1 MVQDTA
7 HQAPTKVP
15 RAAQPGPSDQAGG
28 SATTR
33 ERILAI
39 ALDLFTRKGYAETS
53 LREIAAELG
62 FSKAALYYHFASKQ
76 DILLA
81 LHMQLHSLTDGV
93 LPLLDCVQPADDTWE
108 QLVDMLIGFALQNRR
123 LIEFHIRNRDALAE
137 LGEHAHRQPR
147 DHGPPRGGTAQGVD
161 LEGRLVDLLMDP
173 SIALDRRVRMM
184 ASVGAI
190 AGVLLAANAF
200 ASVPDADLEMTLRG
214 IARDILGPHTG

>member
-1 MVQDTA
+1 MTQSTA
-7 HQAPTKVP
+7 REAPTKGAT
-15 RAAQPGPSDQAGG
+15 AAEIAPSDQSGG

-93 LPLLDCVQPADDTWE
+93 LPLLDRVQPADDTWE
-108 QLVDMLIGFALQNRR
+108 QLIDMLIGFALRNRR
-123 LIEFHIRNRDALAE
+123 LIEFHIRNRDALGE
-137 LGEHAHRQPR
+137 LREHVHEHPKG
-147 DHGPPRGGTAQGVD
+147 DPAQQVD
-161 LEGRLVDLLMDP
+161 LEGRLVGLLMDP
-173 SIALDRRVRMM
+173 SVALDRRVRMM

-214 IARDILGPHTG
+214 IVRDIQGPHAG